1 MDPLT
6 ITASVLSITTRC
18 IHIAKD
24 LSDLREKFKDA
35 QMMIS
40 AICSESTVISASLAH
55 IQTIV
60 LSNPDALTTQLQF
73 RPELE
78 GAFDTALTGCM
89 MVFSVLQDE
98 VQSLT
103 SSSKSASKDIG
114 WSIKAKYLWKEES
127 MKDLLQQLR
136 GQQTALTLLIQALQ
150 MEKLSDIRQLLQNNN
165 TVLEQVVRRTL
176 TLRRTHPRVRVPQ
189 SIKAPQSIFD
199 AGTDDAESI
208 LNVGRMSMD
217 TSTEFEFDHLIMRSK
232 VYRRALS
239 QTEDDGDQSERHSDA
254 ISDGETV
261 SYAATE
267 PPALSKQ
274 STAVGSSENDLKE
287 LQQKYTDLR
296 ERHEQLNDEHQKLK
310 QSFSEQRIQLEEL
323 KSRTIGSPLVDLADE
338 RGELGAIRNANH
350 TPCKA
355 RLNASLKER
364 AMTTGSLQRKNA
376 RSSKYFPQK
385 DPGREERQISTSPV
399 EEQTEI
405 SLPKLQASNRSLSN
419 PVVTITHRGN
429 NGPEPRSPSFSTD
442 AQTEAGSPT
451 DQPLSR
457 SLSGTILVTRKP
469 APSAPD
475 PTSPYKYLVSDVTFH
490 RHTSAARL
498 SIGFTVSRVTHPT
511 YTLDFLGVDL
521 RSPWPRRFKDV
532 SFLSPHQQ
540 DELECLFC
548 ALAGYEAFLGIA
560 DCQHV
565 LERFGLGAREK
576 RQVYGLLGGW
586 LMDRTS
592 DCYWNFEEFALVAYI
607 LKRAE
612 MGNGVFKLPSSIPD
626 NIAARVWADS

>member
-6 ITASVLSITTRC
+6 ITTSVLAITTRC
-18 IHIAKD
+18 VSMAKE
-24 LSDLREKFKDA
+24 LNDLREKFKDA

-60 LSNPDALTTQLQF
+60 LSNPDALTAQFQF

-114 WSIKAKYLWKEES
+114 WSIKAKYLWKEET

-176 TLRRTHPRVRVPQ
+176 TLRRTHPRVKVPQ
-189 SIKAPQSIFD
+189 SIKAPPSIFD
-199 AGTDDAESI
+199 AGTDDVESI
-208 LNVGRMSMD
+208 LSVGRMSMA
-217 TSTEFEFDHLIMRSK
+217 TSTEFEFDRLIMCSK
-232 VYRRALS
+232 VYKRVLS
-239 QTEDDGDQSERHSDA
+239 QTEDNGNQSEKHSDA

-261 SYAATE
+261 NCAATE
-267 PPALSKQ
+267 SPALSKQ
-274 STAVGSSENDLKE
+274 STMVASSESGLKE
-287 LQQKYTDLR
+287 LQQRYADLR

-310 QSFSEQRIQLEEL
+310 HSFSEQRIQLEEL
-323 KSRTIGSPLVDLADE
+323 KSRAIDSPLVDLAEGRDGLDAV
-338 RGELGAIRNANH
+338 RIDN
-350 TPCKA
+350 
-355 RLNASLKER
+355 
-364 AMTTGSLQRKNA
+364 QRKNA

-385 DPGREERQISTSPV
+385 DSGREERQNSNSAV
-399 EEQTEI
+399 EEQTEVN
-405 SLPKLQASNRSLSN
+405 LPKLQASNRSLSN
-419 PVVTITHRGN
+419 PVVTATQRGN
-429 NGPEPRSPSFSTD
+429 NGLDPRGSTYFTD
-442 AQTEAGSPT
+442 EQTESKLPP

-457 SLSGTILVTRKP
+457 SVSGPILTTQIPP
-469 APSAPD
+469 APGPD
-475 PTSPYKYLVSDVTFH
+475 PRAPYKYLVSDVTSH

-498 SIGFTVSRVTHPT
+498 GIGFTSSRVTHPT
-511 YTLDFLGVDL
+511 YTFDFLGVDL
-521 RSPWPRRFKDV
+521 RSPWTRRFKPLA
-532 SFLSPHQQ
+532 FLLPHQQ

-548 ALAGYEAFLGIA
+548 ALAGYETFLSITE
-560 DCQHV
+560 CQHV
-565 LERFGLGAREK
+565 LERFGLGSQQK

-586 LMDRTS
+586 LTDRTS
-592 DCYWNFEEFALVAYI
+592 DCYWKFEEFAVVAYI

-612 MGNGVFKLPSSIPD
+612 VGNGVFKLPSSIPD
-626 NIAARVWADS
+626 NIAARVWQDS

>member
-6 ITASVLSITTRC
+6 ITTSVLAITTRC
-18 IHIAKD
+18 VSMAKE
-24 LSDLREKFKDA
+24 LNDLREKFKDA

-60 LSNPDALTTQLQF
+60 LSNPDALTAQFQF

-114 WSIKAKYLWKEES
+114 WSIKAKYLWKEET

-176 TLRRTHPRVRVPQ
+176 TLRRTHPRVKVPQ
-189 SIKAPQSIFD
+189 SIKAPPSIFD
-199 AGTDDAESI
+199 AGTDDVESI
-208 LNVGRMSMD
+208 LSVGRMSMA
-217 TSTEFEFDHLIMRSK
+217 TSTEFEFDRLIMCSK
-232 VYRRALS
+232 VYKRVLS
-239 QTEDDGDQSERHSDA
+239 QTEDNGNQSEKHSDA

-261 SYAATE
+261 NY
-267 PPALSKQ
+267 
-274 STAVGSSENDLKE
+274 
-287 LQQKYTDLR
+287 
-296 ERHEQLNDEHQKLK
+296 DEHQKLK
-310 QSFSEQRIQLEEL
+310 HSFSEQRIQLEEL
-323 KSRTIGSPLVDLADE
+323 KSRAIDSPLVDLAEGRDGLDAV
-338 RGELGAIRNANH
+338 RIDN
-350 TPCKA
+350 
-355 RLNASLKER
+355 
-364 AMTTGSLQRKNA
+364 QRKNA

-385 DPGREERQISTSPV
+385 DSGREERQNSNSAV
-399 EEQTEI
+399 EEQTEVN
-405 SLPKLQASNRSLSN
+405 LPKLQASNRSLSN
-419 PVVTITHRGN
+419 PVVTATQRGN
-429 NGPEPRSPSFSTD
+429 NGLDPRGSTYFTD
-442 AQTEAGSPT
+442 EQTESKLPP

-457 SLSGTILVTRKP
+457 SVSDPP
-469 APSAPD
+469 APGPD
-475 PTSPYKYLVSDVTFH
+475 PRAPYKYLVSDVTSH

-498 SIGFTVSRVTHPT
+498 GIGFTSSRVTHPT
-511 YTLDFLGVDL
+511 YTFDFLGVDL
-521 RSPWPRRFKDV
+521 RSPWTRRFKPLA
-532 SFLSPHQQ
+532 FLLPHQQ

-548 ALAGYEAFLGIA
+548 ALAGYETFLSITE
-560 DCQHV
+560 CQHV
-565 LERFGLGAREK
+565 LERFGLGSQQK

-586 LMDRTS
+586 LTDRTS
-592 DCYWNFEEFALVAYI
+592 DCYWKFEEFAVVAYI

-612 MGNGVFKLPSSIPD
+612 VGNGVFKLPSSIPD
-626 NIAARVWADS
+626 NIAARVWQDS